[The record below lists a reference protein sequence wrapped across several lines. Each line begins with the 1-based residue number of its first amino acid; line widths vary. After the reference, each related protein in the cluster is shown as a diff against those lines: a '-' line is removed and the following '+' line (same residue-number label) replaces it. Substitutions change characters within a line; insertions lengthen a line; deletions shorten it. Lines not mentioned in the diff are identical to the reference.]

1 LWRWVLAVEGY
12 AKAFKDIEPKK
23 NKVNN
28 LMEKL
33 KRSEDELQTLED
45 NFAKVQEVINNLTD
59 QLQRAKGDMDTYKTQ
74 TDQLQIKLE
83 RAEKLITGLASTKEG
98 WRERK

>member
-1 LWRWVLAVEGY
+1 MWRWVLAVEGF

-33 KRSEDELQTLED
+33 KKSEEELQLLRD
-45 NFAKVQEVINNLTD
+45 NFSKVQEVINNLNT
-59 QLQRAKGDMDTYKTQ
+59 QLEKAKFEMESNK
-74 TDQLQIKLE
+74 
-83 RAEKLITGLASTKEG
+83 R
-98 WRERK
+98 

>member
-1 LWRWVLAVEGY
+1 MEISRIDTISEAAGGLWRWVLAVEGY

-33 KRSEDELQTLED
+33 KRSED
-45 NFAKVQEVINNLTD
+45 
-59 QLQRAKGDMDTYKTQ
+59 
-74 TDQLQIKLE
+74 
-83 RAEKLITGLASTKEG
+83 
-98 WRERK
+98 

>member
-1 LWRWVLAVEGY
+1 MAVEGY

-33 KRSEDELQTLED
+33 KRSEDELQAL
-45 NFAKVQEVINNLTD
+45 
-59 QLQRAKGDMDTYKTQ
+59 
-74 TDQLQIKLE
+74 
-83 RAEKLITGLASTKEG
+83 
-98 WRERK
+98 